1 MRSRDGAPA
10 KGARG
15 RYCAADGSSPGP
27 ERAYDS
33 TMNEPASPPRFRIGM
48 TARVTAVVMLVASLV
63 LVVNTVASRLAF
75 QSRFLTYVNEQEAAI
90 LERMAE
96 QIAEIYGRYGDWD
109 ALSAAIPPRRLLLW
123 SARVSSR
130 EVPGNRI
137 DALVDAPVA
146 PFPSNASLAAPP
158 ESMLSPSR
166 SDLSGPSSRP
176 LRRPTMSRLAL
187 VDLSGEVRVPAPMQE
202 LGEAEVRRQPIRWAG
217 EVVGYIMLYPVRRL
231 DQETDLRFEADLLR
245 TLWIIAALILLVAG
259 FAGWRLSRS
268 LLAPVR
274 DLASGAKALAAGRY
288 GTRLH
293 LTRSDEFGAL
303 GRDFNR
309 LAEALE
315 QARSA
320 RRRWLADVA
329 HELRTPLTV
338 LRGELEALEDG
349 VRPLTPQNL
358 GSLNTEV
365 RQLGRLVEDLH
376 ALALADAGA
385 LAFEY
390 EPCEPQQLLEDAFV
404 RHQRRFEEAGLTL
417 TLEEAPVAL
426 SLSLDPLRIA
436 QLLDNLLENALR
448 YTDAPG
454 EVRLRLEPRGQGV
467 CLMVE
472 DSAPGVSHDA
482 LEAMFTRFWR
492 QEASRARASG
502 GAGLGLAIVRRISRA
517 HEGDAV
523 AEPSPLGG
531 VRISILLRTQ
541 APEGVRP

>member
-1 MRSRDGAPA
+1 MAVSIAETRVSIPAWRSSFAP
-10 KGARG
+10 RW
-15 RYCAADGSSPGP
+15 
-27 ERAYDS
+27 AYAS
-33 TMNEPASPPRFRIGM
+33 RMNEPAPSPRFRIGM

-75 QSRFLTYVNEQEAAI
+75 QSRFLSYVNEQEAAI
-90 LERMAE
+90 LARMAE

-109 ALSAAIPPRRLLLW
+109 ALSEAIPPRRLLLW

-146 PFPSNASLAAPP
+146 PSPLSSSLAAPP
-158 ESMLSPSR
+158 ESLLSPSR
-166 SDLSGPSSRP
+166 SELAGPSSRP

-187 VDLSGEVRVPAPMQE
+187 VDQAGQVRVPAPMQD

-217 EVVGYIMLYPVRRL
+217 EVVGYITLYPVRRL
-231 DQETDLRFEADLLR
+231 DQETDLRFEADLLQ
-245 TLWIIAALILLVAG
+245 TLWVISALILLVAG
-259 FAGWRLSRS
+259 FAGWRLSKS

-274 DLASGAKALAAGRY
+274 VLASGAKALAAGRY
-288 GTRLH
+288 GTRLQ
-293 LTRSDEFGAL
+293 LARSDEFGAL

-320 RRRWLADVA
+320 RQRWLADVA

-358 GSLNTEV
+358 ASLNTEV

-376 ALALADAGA
+376 ALALADVGA

-390 EPCEPQQLLEDAFV
+390 EPCQPQQLLEEAV
-404 RHQRRFEEAGLTL
+404 ARHQRRFEEAGLAL
-417 TLEEAPVAL
+417 TLAAAPVAL
-426 SLSLDPLRIA
+426 TLSLDPLRIA

-454 EVRLRLEPRGQGV
+454 EVRLGLEPRGQGV
-467 CLMVE
+467 HISVE
-472 DSAPGVSHDA
+472 DSAPGVSDEA
-482 LEAMFTRFWR
+482 REAMFTRFWR

-517 HEGDAV
+517 HEGEAF

-531 VRISILLRTQ
+531 VRISIMLRTQ
-541 APEGVRP
+541 EPKRGRP

>member
-1 MRSRDGAPA
+1 
-10 KGARG
+10 
-15 RYCAADGSSPGP
+15 
-27 ERAYDS
+27 
-33 TMNEPASPPRFRIGM
+33 
-48 TARVTAVVMLVASLV
+48 
-63 LVVNTVASRLAF
+63 
-75 QSRFLTYVNEQEAAI
+75 
-90 LERMAE
+90 
-96 QIAEIYGRYGDWD
+96 
-109 ALSAAIPPRRLLLW
+109 
-123 SARVSSR
+123 
-130 EVPGNRI
+130 
-137 DALVDAPVA
+137 
-146 PFPSNASLAAPP
+146 
-158 ESMLSPSR
+158 
-166 SDLSGPSSRP
+166 
-176 LRRPTMSRLAL
+176 
-187 VDLSGEVRVPAPMQE
+187 
-202 LGEAEVRRQPIRWAG
+202 VRRQPIRWAG

-245 TLWIIAALILLVAG
+245 TLWVIAALILLVAG
-259 FAGWRLSRS
+259 FAGRRLSRS

-274 DLASGAKALAAGRY
+274 DLASGARALAAGRY

-320 RRRWLADVA
+320 RQRWLADVA

-390 EPCEPQQLLEDAFV
+390 EPCQPQRLLEDAFA
-404 RHQRRFEEAGLTL
+404 RHQRRFEEAGL
-417 TLEEAPVAL
+417 AL
-426 SLSLDPLRIA
+426 GLDPGPSDFTLSLDPLRIA
-436 QLLDNLLENALR
+436 QLLDNVLENALR

-454 EVRLRLEPRGQGV
+454 EVRLRLEPEGQGAR
-467 CLMVE
+467 LIVE
-472 DSAPGVSHDA
+472 DSAPGVSDEA
-482 LEAMFTRFWR
+482 REAMFTRFWR

-517 HEGDAV
+517 HEGDAF

-541 APEGVRP
+541 EPEGGRP